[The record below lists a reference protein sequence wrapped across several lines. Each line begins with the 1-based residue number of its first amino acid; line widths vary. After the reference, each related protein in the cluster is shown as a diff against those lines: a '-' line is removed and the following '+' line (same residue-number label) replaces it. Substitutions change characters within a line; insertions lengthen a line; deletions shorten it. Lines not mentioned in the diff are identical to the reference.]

1 MGHVYAKAADS
12 IYKTF
17 FSNPNKLFFYD
28 PHHSDKKW
36 RTIAEFLTDFDFFF
50 TFVIRIRFLTNR
62 EVPRRIQERDL
73 VQATPS
79 FNLISS

>member
-1 MGHVYAKAADS
+1 MLKQLILS
-12 IYKTF
+12 IKL
-17 FSNPNKLFFYD
+17 FSQIQKNLFFYD

-36 RTIAEFLTDFDFFF
+36 RTIAEFLTDFEKIF
-50 TFVIRIRFLTNR
+50 TFVMRITFLTNR
-62 EVPRRIQERDL
+62 EVPRRIRERDL